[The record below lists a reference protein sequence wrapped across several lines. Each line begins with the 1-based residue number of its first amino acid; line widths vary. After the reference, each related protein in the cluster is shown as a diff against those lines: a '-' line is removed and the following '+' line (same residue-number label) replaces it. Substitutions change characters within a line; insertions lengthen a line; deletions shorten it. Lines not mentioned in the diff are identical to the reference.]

1 MSDLA
6 GMGRD
11 EDLRKLILLAI
22 DIGMLRLRLSRARA
36 GILLHGASV
45 ELERHTLELMEDA
58 LESDGDLASIL
69 FSISRRLNCTDGCA
83 ALLAHPL
90 NKYEE
95 AHLDL
100 ARAHADELDACA
112 AGLGAP
118 P

>member
-1 MSDLA
+1 MDLA

-11 EDLRKLILLAI
+11 EDLRKFILLMI
-22 DIGMLRLRLSRARA
+22 EIGVLRLRLSRARA
-36 GILLHGASV
+36 GILVHGASV
-45 ELERHTLELMEDA
+45 ELERHTSELMEDA
-58 LESDGDLASIL
+58 LESDRDLASIL
-69 FSISRRLNCTDGCA
+69 SSISRRLGCPDA
-83 ALLAHPL
+83 CADLLARPL

-112 AGLGAP
+112 AALGEP